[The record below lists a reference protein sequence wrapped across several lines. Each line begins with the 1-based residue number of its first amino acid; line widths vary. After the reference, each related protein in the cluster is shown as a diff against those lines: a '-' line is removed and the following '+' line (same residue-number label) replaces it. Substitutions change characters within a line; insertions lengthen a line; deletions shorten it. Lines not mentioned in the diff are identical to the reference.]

1 MVDKVLQRRLFREK
15 ALKKYG
21 GDILPKYNVGD
32 LVKGEEEKQGLA
44 LLQPYDSRQAMLL
57 AVSGRLLQAEQRP
70 GEGMFSGVGRGVGKA
85 ITEDFPVIKKLSLED
100 RATRIKGLKEL
111 TDSDDFKL
119 PKRVFDKKIMDFT
132 YAKAADIA
140 AAPTM
145 EDGSL
150 RYFLTSDVDDVI
162 VRPKRDLNFL
172 GKNVAKGDRL
182 TFSPKDFYKGVF
194 SNKEIGTADFEFGD
208 VEPSA
213 IDQANTTDFKTNW
226 LPKDAEYKGKFV
238 AASSF
243 ADLGQQGLNKIS
255 EGAKGAGLTKG
266 LRNFTRNIVVEMDN
280 AIETL
285 VPEYAGDGKR
295 QRQELLEVL
304 KSGDAD
310 KIRAFQADDGSSL
323 FRKVDDKTLTNIIN
337 AARKDDELY
346 SLIVDLAYLKA
357 KTREPGGR
365 FSVTDIDLAMRTI
378 GGGTGDGKSA
388 IRVLTQAINNTYNDA
403 FKGFITHINSNP
415 LFEKQYGQSQRF
427 SAKNLKGYG
436 EMLAHPVLKYRLQ
449 EFQPDIERYLKFKG
463 QTLEIEDLEGS
474 GLEDLT

>member
-1 MVDKVLQRRLFREK
+1 MVDKVLQRKMFGKK
-15 ALKKYG
+15 ALEKYG
-21 GDILPKYNVGD
+21 GDMLPKFQEGGMTGIESLYG
-32 LVKGEEEKQGLA
+32 
-44 LLQPYDSRQAMLL
+44 QPYDSRQAMLL
-57 AVSGRLLQAEQRP
+57 AVAGRLLQAEQRP
-70 GEGMFSGVGRGVGKA
+70 GEGMFAGVGRGVGKA

-100 RATRIKGLKEL
+100 RATRLKALKDL

-132 YAKAADIA
+132 YAPASEIA
-140 AAPTM
+140 KAPTM
-145 EDGSL
+145 SDGSL
-150 RYFLTSDVDDVI
+150 RYFLTSDTSDVI

-172 GKNVAKGDRL
+172 GKNVAKGERL

-194 SNKEIGTADFEFGD
+194 SNKDIGTADFEFGD

-213 IDQANTTDFKTNW
+213 IDQANTVDYKSNW
-226 LPKDAEYKGKFV
+226 LPKDNEYKGKFV
-238 AASSF
+238 AASAF
-243 ADLGQQGLNKIS
+243 ADLGDQALEKIK
-255 EGAKGAGLTKG
+255 EGAKGSGLTKSI
-266 LRNFTRNIVVEMDN
+266 RSFTRSIVVEMDN

-285 VPEYAGDGKR
+285 VPEYKGDGIR

-304 KSGDAD
+304 KSGNID

-323 FRKVDDKTLTNIIN
+323 FRNVKDKTLTNVIT

-388 IRVLTQAINNTYNDA
+388 IAVLTQAVNNNYNEA

-415 LFEKQYGQSQRF
+415 LFEKQYGQKQKF
-427 SAKNLKGYG
+427 SAKNLKGYE

-463 QTLEIEDLEGS
+463 QTLEIEDLTDS
-474 GLEDLT
+474 NIQDLT